1 MPSGKFHF
9 ETCYLAIDG
18 TNGTPVD
25 LSTYVKSVDISFG
38 RAELDKTACG
48 DVGIARMA
56 GLYDWSM
63 AVTLFQDF
71 AAGTVDATLF
81 DICNSGYEGTISFR
95 PSSAAQGATN
105 PTFEGEGI
113 LFNYPLSLSHGAEAM
128 VSFTIMGSD
137 GTALTRTAT

>member
-9 ETCYLAIDG
+9 EKCYLAIDG

-25 LSTYVKSVDISFG
+25 LSAYVRSVDISFG
-38 RAELDKTACG
+38 RAELEKSCAN

-63 AVTLFQDF
+63 QITLMNDF

-81 DICNSGYEGTISFR
+81 DICNSGYEGTVSFR
-95 PSSAAQGATN
+95 PDSAAQGATN
-105 PTFEGEGI
+105 PTFAGEGM
-113 LFNYPLSLSHGAEAM
+113 LFDYPLSLSHGEPAE
-128 VSFTIMGSD
+128 VTFTIKGSD
-137 GTALTRTAT
+137 GAALTRTAT